1 MSTEAVV
8 VVGVGLTVTVCE
20 LEVLMEKLES
30 PLYFAVME
38 WLATESAEEVNWAE
52 PLEME
57 TAPSAVDPS
66 RKVIVPVGEPPKA
79 A

>member
-30 PLYFAVME
+30 PLYFAVMV
-38 WLATESAEEVNWAE
+38 WLATDREEVA
-52 PLEME
+52 
-57 TAPSAVDPS
+57 S
-66 RKVIVPVGEPPKA
+66 
-79 A
+79 